1 MSETPLHGGGGPAP
15 RHLTGFS
22 EVLKQEPHGALL
34 WKESN
39 SILACLGVSR
49 CPASCP
55 LSRGFVCSACPASV
69 PSFHQY
75 RVPGQGLVPCVTL
88 AEPGRPCPPRGPEPL
103 RGPASPERRHGA
115 GGWVHTLLLALMLL
129 RHMCIR
135 AQGLGEA
142 TLELTPVTPRGKAFW
157 GDRARLWAGQAG
169 ERSAGLVR
177 CHRRKGGAR
186 SGRASLQQEGL
197 STQPPAWKAGSLDPK
212 TGPRL
217 DLPT

>member
-15 RHLTGFS
+15 RHLMGFS

-69 PSFHQY
+69 PSFQQY
-75 RVPGQGLVPCVTL
+75 HVPGQGPVPCVTL
-88 AEPGRPCPPRGPEPL
+88 AEQGRPCPHPGSRAAQRPCVTGE
-103 RGPASPERRHGA
+103 AA
-115 GGWVHTLLLALMLL
+115 GGAWRLGAHLLSALMLL
-129 RHMCIR
+129 RRTCMR

-142 TLELTPVTPRGKAFW
+142 TRAHVGHIERKGLLGRQSQALGRPGRGTQCW
-157 GDRARLWAGQAG
+157 SRQMSSSERGCPGRAGQPA
-169 ERSAGLVR
+169 A
-177 CHRRKGGAR
+177 GGAEHT
-186 SGRASLQQEGL
+186 SCLEGWF
-197 STQPPAWKAGSLDPK
+197 S
-212 TGPRL
+212 
-217 DLPT
+217 